1 MKHNIGLAP
10 CAGISILEAKRSDR
24 EWVVEANGREHSIC
38 PCCGTRSRSRH
49 SSYVRHLQDLP
60 AQGAP
65 VTLRLRAGR
74 WRCRNPGCTR
84 RIFTERLPEAAVPF
98 ARRTHR
104 VADVVRMI
112 GHSAGGRPAE
122 RLMERI
128 GMTVSDDT
136 ILRHLKRAAQGGP
149 PLPSPRVV
157 GIDDWAW
164 RKGQSYGTI
173 LVDLERRVVADV
185 LPDRSASSSATWLA
199 RHPGIEIVSRDRC
212 GLYAEAARRGAPKA
226 RQVAD
231 RFHLLQNLREAI
243 ETQLSQLERPI

>member
-1 MKHNIGLAP
+1 
-10 CAGISILEAKRSDR
+10 
-24 EWVVEANGREHSIC
+24 
-38 PCCGTRSRSRH
+38 
-49 SSYVRHLQDLP
+49 
-60 AQGAP
+60 